1 MFIRGSFLCSK
12 CGSNVAGSW
21 NGVINAVT
29 FGTMEGDPELH
40 PDQHTFVGS
49 RTPWKKIADGLPEND
64 EYPPETTV

>member
-1 MFIRGSFLCSK
+1 MQQMW
-12 CGSNVAGSW
+12 SNVAGSW

-29 FGTMEGDPELH
+29 FDTMESDPELH

-49 RTPWKKIADGLPEND
+49 RTPWKKIADGLPENE